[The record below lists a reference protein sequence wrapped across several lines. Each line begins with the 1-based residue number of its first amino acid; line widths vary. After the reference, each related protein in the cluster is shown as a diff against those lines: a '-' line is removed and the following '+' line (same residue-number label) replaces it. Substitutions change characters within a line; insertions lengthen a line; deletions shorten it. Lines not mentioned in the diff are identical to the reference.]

1 MGGGR
6 NYAQLR
12 EDLRRCEQGDI
23 NYRQMDEAAAQ
34 VAVGAEGLVY
44 RVGSRRE
51 TRLREGFTGRT
62 ELSSVGHQTRAVME
76 GILLDLHAH
85 RPPLE
90 ASGPGF
96 MVGAGKGLQNSQVW
110 TQMAADLFGCPI
122 KVTNFENAVWA
133 AAVIAAV
140 GVGAIQS
147 VRDAIAMIA
156 YSRELTPDTANTA
169 RYRDLIAQRSETMCE
184 T

>member
-1 MGGGR
+1 
-6 NYAQLR
+6 
-12 EDLRRCEQGDI
+12 
-23 NYRQMDEAAAQ
+23 
-34 VAVGAEGLVY
+34 VY

-51 TRLREGFTGRT
+51 THLQEGFTGRT
-62 ELSSVGHQTRAVME
+62 ELSSIGHQTRAVME

-85 RPPLE
+85 RPPLV
-90 ASGPGF
+90 AGGPGF
-96 MVGAGKGLQNSQVW
+96 MVGAGKGLQNSPVW
-110 TQMAADLFGCPI
+110 AQMAADLFGCPI

-133 AAVIAAV
+133 AAVMAAV

-156 YSRELTPDTANTA
+156 YSRELTPDAANTA
-169 RYRDLIAQRSETMCE
+169 RYRDLITQRSETLCG